1 MDSLWRM
8 AWALPL
14 VLGIGF
20 AAALVLKRFVVT
32 VPSSSPQM
40 QRIRLQESLS
50 LSDDT
55 CVHVIEFDRQAYLLV
70 ESSLQTTLQAAS
82 VASATSAKAV
92 EAAPMPSRAGPAW
105 ALRLLAGG
113 RR

>member
-20 AAALVLKRFVVT
+20 AAALVLKRFVAIAPL
-32 VPSSSPQM
+32 PSPDAR
-40 QRIRLQESLS
+40 RIKLQESLS

-55 CVHVIEFDRQAYLLV
+55 CVHVIEVDRQAYLLV
-70 ESSLQTTLQAAS
+70 ESSLRTTLQATS
-82 VASATSAKAV
+82 VASVTSAKAV
-92 EAAPMPSRAGPAW
+92 EAAPTSSRASPAW
-105 ALRLLAGG
+105 ALRLLAGS